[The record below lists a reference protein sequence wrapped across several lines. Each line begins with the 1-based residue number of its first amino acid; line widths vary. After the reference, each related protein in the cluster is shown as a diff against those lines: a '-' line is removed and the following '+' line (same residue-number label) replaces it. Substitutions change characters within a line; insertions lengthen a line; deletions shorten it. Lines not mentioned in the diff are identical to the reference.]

1 MLKRKVE
8 DYLIKWK
15 NRTKKKCL
23 IVEGPR
29 QIGKTFSI
37 NDFAIKNYDEQHYLY
52 VNFLERPDLIGL
64 FDLNLDPSRIYQEL
78 RIHFSK
84 NELIKGKSLIF
95 FDEIQECPNAI
106 MALKPLTIDGS
117 YDVISSGSLL
127 GVSYA
132 SIKSFPVG
140 YVDRY
145 YMKSLDFEEFLW
157 ANGFNNKSIMVL
169 HKHFKNKTEVNSG
182 THNLLMNVFKEYMV
196 IGGMPEIVTEYL
208 IERDFKKALVM
219 QKNLID
225 DYRSDIAKYG
235 VGRDVL
241 KARECLE
248 SIPLHLF
255 KHYKKLQYKHISK
268 GVRASKYEKNIAWLI
283 DTGILMKS
291 MNVSVPEKPLNGN
304 IRVEAFKLYL
314 HDTGLLVGMLGEGVQ
329 IELLKGDWNASNG
342 AVLENV
348 MASMLDKM
356 MMELYYF
363 EKNAKIEV
371 DFLIRYQREITAI
384 EVKSADNVKSKVLNS
399 LIDNYGVKLG
409 MKFGTKNVSIKG
421 NIETYPIYMAM
432 FLKT

>member
-84 NELIKGKSLIF
+84 KELIKGKSLIF

-255 KHYKKLQYKHISK
+255 KHYKKFQYKHISK
-268 GVRASKYEKNIAWLI
+268 GGRASKYEKNIAWLI

>member
-8 DYLIKWK
+8 DYLVKWK
-15 NRTKKKCL
+15 NRAKKKCL

-29 QIGKTFSI
+29 QVGKTFSVD
-37 NDFAIKNYDEQHYLY
+37 DFARKNYDEQHYFY
-52 VNFLERPDLIGL
+52 INFLERSDLVGL
-64 FDLNLDPSRIYQEL
+64 FNLNLDPVRIYQEL
-78 RIHFSK
+78 RIHFAK
-84 NELIKGKSLIF
+84 KELVKGKSLIF

-117 YDVISSGSLL
+117 FDVIASGSLL

-132 SIKSFPVG
+132 SVKSFPVG

-157 ANGFNNKSIMVL
+157 ANEFKSKSINVL
-169 HKHFKNKTEVNSG
+169 HNHFKNKTEVNPS

-196 IGGMPEIVTEYL
+196 IGGMPEVVMEYL
-208 IERDFKKALVM
+208 VEKDFKKALIM
-219 QKNLID
+219 QKNIVD

-235 VGRDVL
+235 VGRDKV
-241 KARECLE
+241 KAKECLE
-248 SIPLHLF
+248 SIPAHLF
-255 KHYKKLQYKHISK
+255 KHYKKFQYKHVSK
-268 GVRASKYEKNIAWLI
+268 GGRASKYENNIGWLV

-291 MNVSVPEKPLNGN
+291 SNVSVPEKPLNAN
-304 IRVEAFKLYL
+304 IRIEAFKLYL

-329 IELLKGDWNASNG
+329 IELLKGDWSASNG

-356 MMELYYF
+356 QMELYYF

-371 DFLIRYQREITAI
+371 DFLITHNREITAI
-384 EVKSADNVKSKVLNS
+384 EVKSADNVKSKSLNS
-399 LIDNYGVKLG
+399 LIDNYGVNEG
-409 MKFGTKNVSIKG
+409 FKFGTKNISFKGSIT
-421 NIETYPIYMAM
+421 TYPIYMAM
-432 FLKT
+432 FLVK